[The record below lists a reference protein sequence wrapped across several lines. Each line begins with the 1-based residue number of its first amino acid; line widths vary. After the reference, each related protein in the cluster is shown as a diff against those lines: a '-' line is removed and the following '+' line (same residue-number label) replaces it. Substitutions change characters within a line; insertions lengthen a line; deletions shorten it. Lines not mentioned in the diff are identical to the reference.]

1 MEPSERLEL
10 GRVIDHALID
20 RDGRRAGRVDD
31 LELEVIAESGQAPRI
46 VLRALVSGPLPR
58 PTRRL
63 VRRLARWCYRLIGVR
78 DPHPVTLG
86 WSHVRA
92 IDALVH
98 LDVGRREAGLQVV
111 DHACERLLQHL
122 PGSAAP

>member
-1 MEPSERLEL
+1 MDDSERLEL

-31 LELEVIAESGQAPRI
+31 LELEVISEGAQVPRI
-46 VLRALVSGPLPR
+46 VLRGLVSGPLPR
-58 PTRRL
+58 PTG
-63 VRRLARWCYRLIGVR
+63 RLAAALARCCYRMIGVR
-78 DPHPVTLG
+78 DPHPVTLA

-92 IDALVH
+92 IDAMVH
-98 LDVGRREAGLQVV
+98 LDVERHEADLQVV
-111 DHACERLLQHL
+111 DHACARLLQHL